1 VPLLFLIKKKEIK
14 EMFKMSKIIIA
25 VISIIMLVCGI
36 AVCFNG
42 CATTIGK
49 EETEISLVELG
60 REPVAVR
67 YEPPHYNAVTEYE
80 YQWDWWNGEY
90 KLLPV
95 VKNEYVEEKFFVQYA
110 ITYTD
115 GSVEYVWNDVPQAI
129 YYEILESLA
138 PLQMTEPTT

>member
-1 VPLLFLIKKKEIK
+1 MI
-14 EMFKMSKIIIA
+14 KMSRVLAA
-25 VISIIMLVCGI
+25 VAVFITITLTLGI
-36 AVCFNG
+36 CFTG
-42 CATTIGK
+42 CQVATESTS
-49 EETEISLVELG
+49 EIVLEVVNK
-60 REPVAVR
+60 EPVAVR

-115 GSVEYVWNDVPQAI
+115 GSIEYVWNDVSQAI
-129 YYEILESLA
+129 YYEIMKELS
-138 PLQMTEPTT
+138 PPNVTEPTT